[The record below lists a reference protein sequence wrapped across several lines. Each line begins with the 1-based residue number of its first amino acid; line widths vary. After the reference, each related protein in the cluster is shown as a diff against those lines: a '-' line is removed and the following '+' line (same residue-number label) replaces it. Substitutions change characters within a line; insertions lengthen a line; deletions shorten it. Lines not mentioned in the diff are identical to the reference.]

1 MLKLKVLIISSV
13 YPRFHEDKEVPWLRE
28 SVHRL
33 KASGVDV
40 NLLVPSYNKLKSHYI
55 DNVPVY
61 RFRYAPKRWEHLTH
75 DEGAPNKLD
84 KHPLFFLLAIPYILS
99 GFFWCLYLTKRKNYD
114 LIHVHW
120 PFPHGLIA
128 LSAKWFCQKPII
140 LHFYGASL
148 LLVHQY
154 PFVRPVLKFLL
165 MQRLTVVAI
174 SRFVA
179 SKIKAIRQVPVQV
192 IPYGAAVKPRLLIKH
207 KSSSPFRVLFVGRH
221 IERKGIIYLI
231 RAIEKLGAGSEIEC
245 RIVGTGHITEC
256 LKQAAA
262 KTRNTRIVFTGQL
275 SNESLLSE
283 YANANVFVLP
293 AIVDSRGDTEGLG
306 VVLLEAI
313 NFSLPIIATNVGGI
327 PDVVLHDETG
337 LLVPEKD
344 VNELACAILRVK
356 DNPALVETVTSNAIN
371 HASRFFAWDSIIH
384 RLITVYQY
392 AVNSRFSKVH
402 FE

>member
-1 MLKLKVLIISSV
+1 
-13 YPRFHEDKEVPWLRE
+13 
-28 SVHRL
+28 
-33 KASGVDV
+33 
-40 NLLVPSYNKLKSHYI
+40 
-55 DNVPVY
+55 
-61 RFRYAPKRWEHLTH
+61 
-75 DEGAPNKLD
+75 
-84 KHPLFFLLAIPYILS
+84 
-99 GFFWCLYLTKRKNYD
+99 
-114 LIHVHW
+114 
-120 PFPHGLIA
+120 
-128 LSAKWFCQKPII
+128 
-140 LHFYGASL
+140 
-148 LLVHQY
+148 
-154 PFVRPVLKFLL
+154 
-165 MQRLTVVAI
+165 MQRSTVVAI

-192 IPYGAAVKPRLLIKH
+192 IPYGAAAKPRLLIKH

-231 RAIEKLGAGSEIEC
+231 RAIEKLQAGSEIEC

-262 KTRNTRIVFTGQL
+262 KTRNTQIVFTGQL
-275 SNESLLSE
+275 SNESLLTE

-313 NFSLPIIATNVGGI
+313 NFSLPIIATNVGGV

-344 VNELACAILRVK
+344 VNELACAILRVR
-356 DNPALVETVTSNAIN
+356 DNPSLVETVTSNAIN

-384 RLITVYQY
+384 RLMIVYQY
-392 AVNSRFSKVH
+392 AVNSHFSKVH

>member
-1 MLKLKVLIISSV
+1 M
-13 YPRFHEDKEVPWLRE
+13 PWLRE
-28 SVHRL
+28 TVRRL
-33 KASGVDV
+33 KRRGIDVD
-40 NLLVPSYNKLKSHYI
+40 LLVPSYNKLKSHHI
-55 DNVPVY
+55 DKTPVY

-84 KHPLFFLLAIPYILS
+84 KHPFFFFLAVPYILS

-128 LSAKWFCQKPII
+128 LSAKWFCQKPVI

-148 LLVHQY
+148 LLIHQY

-165 MQRLTVVAI
+165 MQGSAVIAI

-179 SKIKAIRQVPVQV
+179 SEVRSLRRIPVQV
-192 IPYGAAVKPRLLIKH
+192 IPYGAAVKPRLPIKH
-207 KSSSPFRVLFVGRH
+207 KSSPPFRVLFVGRH

-231 RAIEKLGAGSEIEC
+231 KAIDKLQAGSAIEC
-245 RIVGTGHITEC
+245 RIVGTGPLTEN
-256 LKQAAA
+256 LKRIAGEA
-262 KTRNTRIVFTGQL
+262 RNTRVVFTGQL
-275 SNESLLSE
+275 SNEALLTE
-283 YANANVFVLP
+283 YANAHVFVLP

-313 NFSLPIIATNVGGI
+313 TFSLPIIASNVGGI
-327 PDVVLHDETG
+327 SDVILHEDTG

-344 VNELACAILRVK
+344 VTELACAILRVK
-356 DNPALVETVTSNAIN
+356 DNPGLVETVTSNAVN
-371 HASRFFAWDSIIH
+371 HALKFFAWDSIVY
-384 RLITVYQY
+384 RLMTVYRY
-392 AVNSRFSKVH
+392 AVNSRRSKNV
-402 FE
+402 F